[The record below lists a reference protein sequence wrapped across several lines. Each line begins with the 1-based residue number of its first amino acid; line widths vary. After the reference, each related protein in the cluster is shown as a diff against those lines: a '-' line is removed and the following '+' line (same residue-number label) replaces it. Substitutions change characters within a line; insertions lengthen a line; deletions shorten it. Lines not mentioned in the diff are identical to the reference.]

1 MTQKFREEFQ
11 QFASLAAKD
20 NRFTVR
26 WEDRYPCL
34 GDRCETTSYD
44 RHYVL
49 HTGWAARV
57 LAETRPSV
65 HVDFGSSLYFA
76 SIASAFVS
84 MRFYDYRPALV
95 PLPNFRS
102 GSADLTQLQF
112 ADGEFPSVS
121 CMHVLEHIGLGRYG
135 DPMDATGDLKAAGEL
150 TRVLAKG
157 GQLLMVVPVGQPRVM
172 FNAHRIYSYEHVLD
186 MFSGLRL
193 RQFALIPD
201 DTSEPKLIM
210 NAPAQTVLQ
219 QNYGCGCFWF
229 EKQEL

>member
-1 MTQKFREEFQ
+1 
-11 QFASLAAKD
+11 
-20 NRFTVR
+20 
-26 WEDRYPCL
+26 
-34 GDRCETTSYD
+34 
-44 RHYVL
+44 
-49 HTGWAARV
+49 
-57 LAETRPSV
+57 
-65 HVDFGSSLYFA
+65 
-76 SIASAFVS
+76 
-84 MRFYDYRPALV
+84 
-95 PLPNFRS
+95 
-102 GSADLTQLQF
+102 
-112 ADGEFPSVS
+112 
-121 CMHVLEHIGLGRYG
+121 
-135 DPMDATGDLKAAGEL
+135 MDATGDLKAAGEL